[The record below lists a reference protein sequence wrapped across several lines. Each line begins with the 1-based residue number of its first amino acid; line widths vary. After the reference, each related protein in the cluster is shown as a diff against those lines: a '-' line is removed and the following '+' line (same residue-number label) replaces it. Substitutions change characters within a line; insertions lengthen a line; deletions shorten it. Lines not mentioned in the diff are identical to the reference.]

1 MADAADAREALW
13 ASDRRR
19 VGVALAV
26 TPARGATFEAL
37 RDALEARVDWP
48 GRELRWHAFRVGD
61 DAEAPEGWALEC
73 TMSCL
78 AHGDEANAAYR
89 VEGLVPDLVDSAD
102 VLVSAPCHIPFSESR
117 RVEDVAF
124 DANTGRALAPSSAG
138 GRLVGGRAE
147 DGPPSSPSP
156 PAPPRT
162 AASLLLD
169 EGLAIAPSCV
179 PPEDLARLR
188 AAAERRI
195 RRAERAAATRHP
207 HLALGVDVVH
217 FAELSSRGGERFD
230 LLFPKPGSEDERRND
245 PDGDAAWVRAFA
257 ERAPWVATL
266 VEPLLGAG
274 EPGVEPGE
282 AEAPPER
289 GGGGARKSA
298 RVEKNQT
305 GPEDETHTAPTSWW
319 CDASVVYS
327 RPGAPDQDWHC
338 DGRHLAGA
346 PRAGFDGH
354 GAAPPYA
361 LCVFVPLIDLTR
373 ETGCTRFWVGSHVAD
388 GLIGFGGAAGVL
400 RGEVD
405 AIVSAGACVA
415 YDYRT
420 MHRGLGNVSGAVR
433 PVVQFLYARSTY
445 RETKNYGVD
454 SLFGSNEEEIIR
466 NRNE

>member
-1 MADAADAREALW
+1 
-13 ASDRRR
+13 
-19 VGVALAV
+19 
-26 TPARGATFEAL
+26 
-37 RDALEARVDWP
+37 
-48 GRELRWHAFRVGD
+48 
-61 DAEAPEGWALEC
+61 
-73 TMSCL
+73 
-78 AHGDEANAAYR
+78 
-89 VEGLVPDLVDSAD
+89 
-102 VLVSAPCHIPFSESR
+102 
-117 RVEDVAF
+117 
-124 DANTGRALAPSSAG
+124 
-138 GRLVGGRAE
+138 
-147 DGPPSSPSP
+147 
-156 PAPPRT
+156 
-162 AASLLLD
+162 LLLD

-207 HLALGVDVVH
+207 QLALGVDVVH

-274 EPGVEPGE
+274 EPGE
-282 AEAPPER
+282 AEEAPTER
-289 GGGGARKSA
+289 GGGARRRA
-298 RVEKNQT
+298 RVEKSA
-305 GPEDETHTAPTSWW
+305 GREDENHTPPWW

-346 PRAGFDGH
+346 PRAGFDGV

-405 AIVSAGACVA
+405 AIAREGACVA

-420 MHRGLGNVSGAVR
+420 MHRGLGNASGATR
-433 PVVQFLYARSTY
+433 PVVQFLYAKSTY
-445 RETKNYGVD
+445 RETKNYGVA
-454 SLFGSNEEEIIR
+454 SLFPSSEEET
-466 NRNE
+466 EPKG